1 MRILAEL
8 IEKMN
13 DTMDEIEWY
22 AEKAHAIRHDHKEL
36 ADVYIKIA
44 NEHIEI
50 YKMLHAEAIELIEDE
65 RRSGKMSPPEME
77 AIWRYEH
84 ERLVKDFAEVKYL
97 VSEYK

>member
-1 MRILAEL
+1 MRILVEL
-8 IEKMN
+8 IEKMD
-13 DTMDEIEWY
+13 DTMDEIEFY

-44 NEHIEI
+44 SEHIEI
-50 YKMLHAEAIELIEDE
+50 YKMLHTEAVELIDDE
-65 RRSGKMSPPEME
+65 RRSGKAVPSEME

-84 ERLVKDFAEVKYL
+84 ERLVKEFAEAKYL

>member
-22 AEKAHAIRHDHKEL
+22 AEKAHAIRHEHKEL

-65 RRSGKMSPPEME
+65 RRSGKTPSE
-77 AIWRYEH
+77 AMLLAWQCMH
-84 ERLVKDFAEVKYL
+84 ERRVKDFAEVKYL

>member
-1 MRILAEL
+1 MRILVEL
-8 IEKMN
+8 IEKMD

-22 AEKAHAIRHDHKEL
+22 ASKAHAIRHEHKEL

-50 YKMLHAEAIELIEDE
+50 YKMLHTEAVDLIDDE
-65 RRSGKMSPPEME
+65 RRSGKMPPPEME

>member
-8 IEKMN
+8 IEKMD

-22 AEKAHAIRHDHKEL
+22 AEKAHAIRHEHKEL

-44 NEHIEI
+44 SEHIEI

-65 RRSGKMSPPEME
+65 RRSGKIPPQEME

-97 VSEYK
+97 ISEYK